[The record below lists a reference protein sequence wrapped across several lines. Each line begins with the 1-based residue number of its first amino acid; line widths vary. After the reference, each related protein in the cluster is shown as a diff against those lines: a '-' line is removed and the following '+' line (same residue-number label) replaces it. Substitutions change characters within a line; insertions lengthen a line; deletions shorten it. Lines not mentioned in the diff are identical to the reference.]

1 MIRTTNHC
9 TYRFNVDLFKVLLA
23 INLYL
28 LKLLLL
34 WAQFS
39 ALN

>member
-1 MIRTTNHC
+1 MIRNNSYC
-9 TYRFNVDLFKVLLA
+9 SYRFNVDLFKVLLA
-23 INLYL
+23 MNLYL

-34 WAQFS
+34 WAQFA

>member
-1 MIRTTNHC
+1 MKRINNQDS
-9 TYRFNVDLFKVLLA
+9 YRIHIDLFKVLLS
-23 INLYL
+23 LQLFL

-34 WAQFS
+34 WAQLG